1 MKEMFCLRFESRSK
15 SPKVAHG
22 NLKFRLNTTCF
33 EECREGAGKWFA
45 YKEKSRI

>member
-1 MKEMFCLRFESRSK
+1 MKGMFCRRIESHSK

-22 NLKFRLNTTCF
+22 NQKFRLNTTGV
-33 EECREGAGKWFA
+33 EECPKSAGKEFA